1 MDHLTPEKRSWN
13 MGRIRS
19 IDTKPE
25 KKIRSLL
32 HSLGYRFR
40 LHSKKLPGKPDIF
53 LKKYKTVIFVNG
65 CFWHNHGCVN
75 SKIPEK
81 NTSYWLSVFEKNKAR
96 DYENTRK
103 LKILGY
109 KIINIWE
116 CVLRDDKSKERL
128 FNNLEKILQ
137 TV

>member
-1 MDHLTPEKRSWN
+1 MRRNRSKIERDFEKQLKLIATDISVQSKELPYSADFF
-13 MGRIRS
+13 I
-19 IDTKPE
+19 
-25 KKIRSLL
+25 
-32 HSLGYRFR
+32 
-40 LHSKKLPGKPDIF
+40 KKLN
-53 LKKYKTVIFVNG
+53 LVINING

-81 NTSYWLSVFEKNKAR
+81 NTNYWLSVFEKNKAR

-116 CVLRDDKSKERL
+116 CVLRDDKSKKRL

>member
-1 MDHLTPEKRSWN
+1 MKL
-13 MGRIRS
+13 
-19 IDTKPE
+19 TKPE
-25 KKIRSLL
+25 KIVEN
-32 HSLGYRFR
+32 
-40 LHSKKLPGKPDIF
+40 F
-53 LKKYKTVIFVNG
+53 LKKSSIVFIKQSKKFSYKPDFYSKKHRLIINVHG

-81 NTSYWLSVFEKNKAR
+81 NTNYWLGVFEKNKAR

-116 CVLRDDKSKERL
+116 CVLRDDKSKKRL
-128 FNNLEKILQ
+128 FSNLEKILQ

>member
-1 MDHLTPEKRSWN
+1 MRRNRSKIERDFEKQLKLIATDISVQSKELPYSADFF
-13 MGRIRS
+13 I
-19 IDTKPE
+19 
-25 KKIRSLL
+25 
-32 HSLGYRFR
+32 
-40 LHSKKLPGKPDIF
+40 KKLN
-53 LKKYKTVIFVNG
+53 LVINING

-116 CVLRDDKSKERL
+116 CVLRDDKSKKRL

>member
-1 MDHLTPEKRSWN
+1 MKL
-13 MGRIRS
+13 
-19 IDTKPE
+19 TKPE
-25 KKIRSLL
+25 ETMKDFLKNSSIKFIMQSKIFP
-32 HSLGYRFR
+32 YTPDFY
-40 LHSKKLPGKPDIF
+40 SKKHQLI
-53 LKKYKTVIFVNG
+53 INVNG

-81 NTSYWLSVFEKNKAR
+81 NTKYWLSVFEKNKAR
-96 DYENTRK
+96 DYENIRK
-103 LKILGY
+103 LKNLGY

-128 FNNLEKILQ
+128 FKNLEKILQ

>member
-1 MDHLTPEKRSWN
+1 MNKKSL
-13 MGRIRS
+13 
-19 IDTKPE
+19 PE
-25 KKIRSLL
+25 KKIYKFLQSINTD
-32 HSLGYRFR
+32 FR
-40 LHSKKLPGKPDIF
+40 YQATNLPGKPDF
-53 LKKYKTVIFVNG
+53 LMKNKRLILNING

-81 NTSYWLSVFEKNKAR
+81 NTNYWLSVFEKNKAR

-103 LKILGY
+103 LKTLGY

-116 CVLRDDKSKERL
+116 CVLRDDKSKKRL

>member
-1 MDHLTPEKRSWN
+1 M
-13 MGRIRS
+13 I
-19 IDTKPE
+19 TKPE
-25 KKIRSLL
+25 KIFKKFLDERNFNYIFQPRNFP
-32 HSLGYRFR
+32 YR
-40 LHSKKLPGKPDIF
+40 PDF
-53 LKKYKTVIFVNG
+53 LMNDKGLILNING

-81 NTSYWLSVFEKNKAR
+81 NTNYWLSVFEKNKAR

-116 CVLRDDKSKERL
+116 CVLRDDKSKKRL

>member
-1 MDHLTPEKRSWN
+1 M
-13 MGRIRS
+13 I
-19 IDTKPE
+19 TKPE
-25 KKIRSLL
+25 KIFKKFLDERNINYMFQPRNFP
-32 HSLGYRFR
+32 YRPDFLMNDKR
-40 LHSKKLPGKPDIF
+40 LILNI
-53 LKKYKTVIFVNG
+53 NG

-116 CVLRDDKSKERL
+116 CVLRDDKSKKRL